1 MPDIL
6 KDKAILITG
15 GSTGIGRA
23 TALRCAEEGAALT
36 IADVNV
42 EEGRA
47 IADEINAGGG
57 RACFIESDVTQTD
70 QVKRMIA
77 TTVEAYGRLDGAFN
91 NAGIEGAIAS
101 IARMSEAE
109 FDRTINIDL
118 KAVWLC
124 VKYQVEQFLK
134 QESPGSIVNTA
145 SVAGL
150 VGTRG
155 GSAYGTA
162 KHGVVG
168 LSKCVALEYA
178 RKSIRVNAV
187 CPGVIQ
193 TPMVD
198 RMVADTGITKQ
209 SLLDQQPIGR
219 FGEPREIGEAVVW
232 LLSDLASFVT
242 GVAMPVDGGFSAP

>member
-23 TALRCAEEGAALT
+23 TALRCAEAGAALT

-42 EEGRA
+42 EAGQA
-47 IADEINAGGG
+47 ITDEISANGG
-57 RACFIESDVTQTD
+57 RACFVESDVTD
-70 QVKRMIA
+70 AEQVKQMIV

-91 NAGIEGAIAS
+91 NAGIAGAIAS
-101 IARMSEAE
+101 IAKMSEEE
-109 FDRTINIDL
+109 FDRTINVDL

-124 VKYQVEQFLK
+124 VKYQIEQFLQ
-134 QESPGSIVNTA
+134 QESTGSIVNTA

-178 RKSIRVNAV
+178 RKAIRVNAV

-198 RMVADTGITKQ
+198 RMMADTGVTKQ
-209 SLLDQQPIGR
+209 SLVDQQPIGR
-219 FGEPREIGEAVVW
+219 FGEPQEIGEAVVW
-232 LLSDLASFVT
+232 LLSDLSSFVT
-242 GVAMPVDGGFSAP
+242 GVALPVDGGYSAP